1 MNPIKQ
7 IEEEIAKGA
16 GAVFRFINPEWSTSI
31 HHFKILIG
39 VDKSKTK
46 AVLLFLTCTS
56 KSIVMR
62 TNVLIDNVLVIDKD
76 EYSEL
81 TKETYILC
89 NDIDPV
95 SIDNLVEKYHSDC
108 EFEICERIS
117 DDLLIRIY
125 QVIRDSREVSKKHKK
140 IIKKDLNQ
148 KGIID

>member
-1 MNPIKQ
+1 MKRIKQ
-7 IEEEIAKGA
+7 IREEIAKGA
-16 GAVFRFINPEWSTSI
+16 GAVFRFINPEYSTRV

-46 AVLLFLTCTS
+46 DVLLFLTCTS
-56 KSIVMR
+56 KSLVMR
-62 TNVLIDNVLVIDKD
+62 TNALIDNVLVIDKS

-81 TKETYILC
+81 TVETSILC
-89 NDIDPV
+89 NDIDTV
-95 SIDNLVEKYHSDC
+95 NIDSLVEKCLSDC

-140 IIKKDLNQ
+140 IIKKDLSQ